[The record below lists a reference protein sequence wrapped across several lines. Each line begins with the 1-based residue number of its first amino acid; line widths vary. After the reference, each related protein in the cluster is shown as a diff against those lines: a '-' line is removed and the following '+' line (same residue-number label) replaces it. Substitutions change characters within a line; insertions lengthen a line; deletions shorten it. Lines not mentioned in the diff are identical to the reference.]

1 MKKILLLL
9 LNTCLLVRLEGQICT
24 SPQSAVDIT
33 GKNVQAR
40 ILNGGDLFT
49 DFNNGQFLPDPVAGG
64 GNPSTIFAAGL
75 WVGGV
80 DPGGNLKLAA
90 ATYRNP
96 GGNDFW
102 AGPLD
107 QNGMTDPVS
116 CSNWD
121 KLFRVT
127 RTRIEAFRQQ
137 LPLFQNDPAAAIA
150 QYPDIMGWPA
160 YGNPFF
166 AQVWGFDLPNQS
178 LAPYDG
184 LDNDAFYNPL
194 KGDFPAVR
202 LQGKPAFVPEEIIW
216 CVFNDQGA
224 GAMHSNSNGKPV
236 QIEVQLTAWTFNCT
250 QTSAL
255 DRTVFTSHKII
266 NRALE
271 RLDSTFVGLWA
282 DVEIGCGVD
291 DYAGCQ
297 PGLNCYF
304 AYNADALDGSPTT
317 NCFDDTPTFEINPPV
332 QTVTFL
338 NTSLDKFMVYN
349 ASNVGSVPPATA
361 DPSQP
366 NQYYNYLT
374 GRFRDGTPLTGYGSG
389 YNPGD
394 PASPAGNFA
403 FPGDPAA
410 VSAWTMCTANVPIG
424 DRRVLGAHQ
433 FGSLAPG
440 ASCELTA
447 AWTAHLND
455 QLPCNLGNTFAEVEA
470 LHTAY
475 ANGFNGPCA
484 IVATQTP
491 EQPGFILTP
500 NPASDA
506 VRVQYGDLEVRAI
519 HLLGADGRLL
529 RRWQQPGTAE
539 TSLDLSGLTAGVY
552 TVQVFTDRR
561 SLARK
566 VCVVR

>member
-1 MKKILLLL
+1 MKKSLLLL
-9 LNTCLLVRLEGQICT
+9 LSACLLARLEGQICT

-33 GKNVQAR
+33 GKKVRAR

-49 DFNNGQFLPDPVAGG
+49 DFNKGQFIPNPIAVG

-107 QNGMTDPVS
+107 QNGITDPVS

-121 KLFRVT
+121 RLFRVT
-127 RTRIEAFRQQ
+127 RARLEAFQQQ

-178 LAPYDG
+178 LAPFDG
-184 LDNDAFYNPL
+184 FDNDAFYNPL

-202 LQGKPAFVPEEIIW
+202 LEGKPAFVPGEIIW

-224 GAMHSNSNGKPV
+224 GAIHTNSNGTPV
-236 QIEVQLTAWTFNCT
+236 QIEVQLTAWVFNCT
-250 QTSAL
+250 EFSAL
-255 DRTVFTSHKII
+255 DRTVFTSHKVI
-266 NRALE
+266 NKALE
-271 RLDSTFVGLWA
+271 RLDSTFIGLWV
-282 DVEIGCGVD
+282 DLELGCGVD
-291 DYAGCQ
+291 DYTGCQ
-297 PGLNCYF
+297 PELESFF
-304 AYNADALDGSPTT
+304 AYNADATDGQPAAFCFNGTT
-317 NCFDDTPTFEINPPV
+317 TFADNPPV
-332 QTVTFL
+332 QSITFL
-338 NTSLDKFMVYN
+338 NTSLDKFMGYN
-349 ASNVGSVPPATA
+349 GNGVGVVPPGAS
-361 DPSQP
+361 DPQLS
-366 NQYYNYLT
+366 NEYYNYLT
-374 GRFRDGTPLTGYGSG
+374 GRFRDGTPLTATGSG
-389 YNPGD
+389 YNPD
-394 PASPAGNFA
+394 IPAALPTDFA
-403 FPGDPAA
+403 FPGNPADLD
-410 VSAWTMCTANVPIG
+410 AWTMCTANIPLG
-424 DRRVLGAHQ
+424 DRRVIGAHQ
-433 FGSLAPG
+433 FGSMNPG
-440 ASCELTA
+440 TARELTA

-455 QLPCNLGNTFAEVEA
+455 QLPCNLGNTFVEVQA
-470 LHTAY
+470 LHAAY
-475 ANGFNGPCA
+475 ANGFNGHCA

-491 EQPGFILTP
+491 EKPGFNLAP
-500 NPASDA
+500 NPASGA

-519 HLLGADGRLL
+519 HLFGADGRLL
-529 RRWQQPGTAE
+529 RRWHQPGIEE
-539 TSLDLSGLTAGVY
+539 TSLDLSGLTAGMY
-552 TVQVFTDRR
+552 TVQVLTAQGSF
-561 SLARK
+561 ARK